1 MKTNRVF
8 QERIQKEFVK
18 NLVKQLPIF
27 ILKAVKNIVHIGE
40 SKAYQLVSEK
50 ENVSKSLFGRFR
62 KFLPY
67 VIFYL

>member
-50 ENVSKSLFGRFR
+50 ENVSK
-62 KFLPY
+62 
-67 VIFYL
+67 